1 MMITIFIIV
10 TLFLKLHLAQNPNRN
25 VITGYGSG
33 YVLINGQRY
42 ENNLIVTGNTVLPNW
57 EASFETDLAESNLV
71 PAIELAP
78 QILLIG
84 SGRLIRFPKPA
95 VLKGL
100 IAAKIG
106 YEIMDTHAAC
116 RTYNILLEEGRNVAA
131 ALILM

>member
-1 MMITIFIIV
+1 MIS
-10 TLFLKLHLAQNPNRN
+10 
-25 VITGYGSG
+25 GYGSG
-33 YVLINGQRY
+33 YILINGQRY
-42 ENNLIVTGNTVLPNW
+42 ENNLIVTANTVLPNW
-57 EASFETDLAESNLV
+57 EASFETDLEESNLV

-84 SGRLIRFPKPA
+84 SGARIRFPKPA
-95 VLKGL
+95 VLRGL

-131 ALILM
+131 ALILT